1 MLLSIITVAFR
12 NLEGI
17 VKTHAS
23 LAHLAQVE
31 DISFE
36 WIVVDGGSNDGT
48 REYLENLN
56 GIFNLRFVSEP
67 DNGIYDA
74 MNKGIAMAQGKFA
87 LFLNSGDIFHQ
98 NAANFVRKL
107 KMQKDNVMITGDALL
122 DFGDGHK
129 IKRSAKPGWY
139 IYHSL
144 PASHQAIFFPVS
156 GLKKWRYDLEYK
168 VFPTTRWQPKCIKPV
183 MHLKN
188 SMAWCLNFPWVGYLP
203 PIIWN
208 CVLTRKKSNDK
219 YYMCLAFGLNYP
231 GIYAN
236 VLPQRRKPY
245 ITKSEYKENQCKI

>member
-12 NLEGI
+12 NLAGI

-23 LAHLAQVE
+23 LAHLAQAD

-56 GIFNLRFVSEP
+56 GIYNLRFVSEP

-74 MNKGIAMAQGKFA
+74 MNKGIEMAQGKFA

-98 NAANFVRKL
+98 DAAYFVRKL
-107 KMQKDNVMITGDALL
+107 KVQKDNVMITGDALL

-156 GLKKWRYDLEYK
+156 GLKKWRYDWSIKFL
-168 VFPTTRWQPKCIKPV
+168 PITRWRPKCIKPV
-183 MHLKN
+183 MHLKTQWLVSEF
-188 SMAWCLNFPWVGYLP
+188 SMGGVSTTNNMELCADA
-203 PIIWN
+203 
-208 CVLTRKKSNDK
+208 KKSNGK
-219 YYMCLAFGLNYP
+219 YCTCLAFGLNYLAFTP
-231 GIYAN
+231 TYDLKDESLI
-236 VLPQRRKPY
+236 
-245 ITKSEYKENQCKI
+245 

>member
-23 LAHLAQVE
+23 LAHLAQAD

-56 GIFNLRFVSEP
+56 GIYNLRFVSEP

-107 KMQKDNVMITGDALL
+107 K
-122 DFGDGHK
+122 
-129 IKRSAKPGWY
+129 PGWY

-168 VFPTTRWQPKCIKPV
+168 VSSDYALAAKMYKAGYAFKKLNGLVSEFSMGGVSTTNNMELCADAKKVQRQILHVPGFWAELSW
-183 MHLKN
+183 HL
-188 SMAWCLNFPWVGYLP
+188 
-203 PIIWN
+203 
-208 CVLTRKKSNDK
+208 R
-219 YYMCLAFGLNYP
+219 
-231 GIYAN
+231 
-236 VLPQRRKPY
+236 QRTTSK
-245 ITKSEYKENQCKI
+245 TKALYNKV

>member
-23 LAHLAQVE
+23 LAHLAQAD

-56 GIFNLRFVSEP
+56 SIYNLRFVSEP

-98 NAANFVRKL
+98 DAAYFVRKL

-168 VFPTTRWQPKCIKPV
+168 VSSDYALAAKMYKAGYAF
-183 MHLKN
+183 KN
-188 SMAWCLNFPWVGYLP
+188 SMAWCLNFLWVGYLP

-208 CVLTRKKSNDK
+208 CVLTRKSPTANIT
-219 YYMCLAFGLNYP
+219 CAWLLGRIILAFTPAYYLKDESL
-231 GIYAN
+231 I
-236 VLPQRRKPY
+236 
-245 ITKSEYKENQCKI
+245 